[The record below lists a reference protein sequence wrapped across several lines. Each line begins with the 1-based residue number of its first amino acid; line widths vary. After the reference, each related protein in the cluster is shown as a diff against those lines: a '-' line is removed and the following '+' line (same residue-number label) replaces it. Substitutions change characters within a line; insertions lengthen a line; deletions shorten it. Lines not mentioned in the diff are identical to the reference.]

1 MEEVKLSGEEKD
13 KATKSRQAI
22 EKEQRDYL
30 KWLKSQNEVSEQ
42 EWKYYKYMLEVPVL
56 RDKFLAAIKEG
67 ERLAEENA
75 NKTDNTTD
83 LKPGTEIENK
93 E

>member
-13 KATKSRQAI
+13 KAVKSRQAI

-30 KWLKSQNEVSEQ
+30 KWLKSQNELLEA
-42 EWKYYKYMLEVPVL
+42 EWKYFRYMLEVPVL
-56 RDKFLAAIKEG
+56 RQKFQAA
-67 ERLAEENA
+67 LAETEKMTQKGNELP
-75 NKTDNTTD
+75 DNVVD
-83 LKPGTEIENK
+83 LKPGTEVENK

>member
-1 MEEVKLSGEEKD
+1 MEEVKLSREEKD
-13 KATKSRQAI
+13 KATKSRQAM
-22 EKEQRDYL
+22 EKEQRDYV
-30 KWLKSQNEVSEQ
+30 KWLKSQNEVLEQ
-42 EWKYYKYMLEVPVL
+42 EWKYYRYMLEVPVL
-56 RDKFLAAIKEG
+56 RDKFLAAVKEG

>member
-13 KATKSRQAI
+13 KATKSRQAM

-30 KWLKSQNEVSEQ
+30 KRLKSQNELLEA
-42 EWKYYKYMLEVPVL
+42 EWKYFRYMLEVPVL
-56 RDKFLAAIKEG
+56 RDKFKAALEQTEKMAQKVDE
-67 ERLAEENA
+67 LP
-75 NKTDNTTD
+75 DNVID
-83 LKPGTEIENK
+83 LKPGTEVENK

>member
-1 MEEVKLSGEEKD
+1 MKD
-13 KATKSRQAI
+13 ENTKSRQAR
-22 EKEQRDYL
+22 EKEQRDYV
-30 KWLKSQNEVSEQ
+30 KWLKSQNEVLEQ
-42 EWKYYKYMLEVPVL
+42 EWKYYRYMLEVPVL
-56 RDKFLAAIKEG
+56 RDKFLAAVKEG

-93 E
+93 DENKS